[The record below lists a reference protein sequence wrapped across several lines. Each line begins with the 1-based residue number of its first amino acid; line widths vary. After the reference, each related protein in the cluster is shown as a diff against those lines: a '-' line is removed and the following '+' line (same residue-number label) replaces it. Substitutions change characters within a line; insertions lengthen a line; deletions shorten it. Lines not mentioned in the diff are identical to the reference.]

1 MAGTIPRLAVRAVL
15 VHQDRLLL
23 VNAYPDGQSDLMC
36 APGGGVVPGTSLI
49 ENLSR
54 EVFEETG
61 LHITVMDP
69 CLVNEFH
76 DPSTGYHQVDIYF
89 RCQVKGSASI
99 DPAWTD
105 AEHVV
110 TDRRWVS
117 AEEMKQVRF
126 KPDSLADVAFA
137 TSGVSYDPLEVIVR
151 GPPVRFHPT
160 PILWRR

>member
-61 LHITVMDP
+61 LRIIVMDP

-89 RCQVKGSASI
+89 RCQVTGSASI

-105 AEHVV
+105 AENVV
-110 TDRRWVS
+110 TERRWVS

-137 TSGVSYDPLEVIVR
+137 TGGVSYDPLEVIVR
-151 GPPVRFHPT
+151 
-160 PILWRR
+160 